1 MIQRLCLILLFV
13 SVFAVGCSS
22 SINDV
27 RSDDNFV
34 SRVNAS
40 PDMIEL
46 DAQLNT
52 LDTETENLESSYNE
66 IQANILVHTDLTGEN
81 KDVVKSL
88 TIFIN
93 DNNILVVNDKAMSRN
108 DFSNFVVKNL
118 PGLCTPSPKLSIHK
132 KANYDTAAWVLE
144 MLYSHG
150 CSKVDVE

>member
-1 MIQRLCLILLFV
+1 MIQRLFPYILVISMFIT
-13 SVFAVGCSS
+13 GCSS
-22 SINDV
+22 SITDV

-40 PDMIEL
+40 PDIIEL
-46 DAQLNT
+46 DAELNA
-52 LDTETENLESSYNE
+52 LDIETENLEASYND
-66 IQANILVHTDLTGEN
+66 IQTNILLHTDLTGEN

-88 TIFIN
+88 SIFIN

-108 DFSNFVVKNL
+108 DFSNFVAKNL

-144 MLYSHG
+144 MIYSHG
-150 CSKVDVE
+150 CAKVDIE

>member
-1 MIQRLCLILLFV
+1 MFIT
-13 SVFAVGCSS
+13 GCSS

-40 PDMIEL
+40 PDIIEL
-46 DAQLNT
+46 DAELNA
-52 LDTETENLESSYNE
+52 LDIETENLEASYND
-66 IQANILVHTDLTGEN
+66 IQTNILLHTDLTGEN

-88 TIFIN
+88 SIFIN

-108 DFSNFVVKNL
+108 DFSNFVAKNL

-144 MLYSHG
+144 MIYSHG
-150 CSKVDVE
+150 CTKVDIE